1 MLISG
6 EHVNLSPYF
15 NQAVLEGKEDIL
27 LDSLDATAEKCSH
40 NGMDGLPSLT
50 RTLAAIAD
58 VLGTTKSIIFSQIKT
73 ELNKKIFIQVNVC

>member
-58 VLGTTKSIIFSQIKT
+58 VLGTLKAFFSQIKT

>member
-1 MLISG
+1 MLIDG

-27 LDSLDATAEKCSH
+27 LDSLDATAEKCSFL
-40 NGMDGLPSLT
+40 GMEGLPSLT

-58 VLGTTKSIIFSQIKT
+58 VLGTK
-73 ELNKKIFIQVNVC
+73 